1 MPLIS
6 SELTGVNAGWTTS
19 FSPSSSLLDSL
30 STRTGTLTCLRLF
43 PFACFSGALWRP
55 VCILGWRSGTVVARL
70 VADEDND
77 DEDEDE
83 DDEDDEEEEDE
94 EAEEEAEEEVA
105 RPVVA

>member
-1 MPLIS
+1 MSLTW
-6 SELTGVNAGWTTS
+6 SELTGVNAVWTTS
-19 FSPSSSLLDSL
+19 TSSPSLSDSV
-30 STRTGTLTCLRLF
+30 STRAGIMTFLRLF
-43 PFACFSGALWRP
+43 PFAFFSEAPWRP